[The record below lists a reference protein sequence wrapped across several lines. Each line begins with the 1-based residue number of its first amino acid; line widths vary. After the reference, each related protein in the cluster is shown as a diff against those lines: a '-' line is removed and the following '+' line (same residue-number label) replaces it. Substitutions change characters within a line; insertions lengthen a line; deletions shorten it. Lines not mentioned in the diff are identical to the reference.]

1 MIRSAIA
8 VAALLTSVLA
18 GCMPGHHVRSAVGP
32 SETSGFLDDYSLLGA
47 GGTGE
52 LTLVYRNPD
61 VDWHSYDQVLL
72 EPVAIW
78 RSGKKSL
85 DPVPEAD
92 LLRLASDFNAAVRAR
107 LGEGYRVVDQPGPGV
122 MRIRLA
128 ITDARATDPIL
139 DVLTAPGSGAMPHPS
154 GAGPLDPET
163 KRFLAGASIE
173 GEIRDAQSGTL
184 LAQGIDRP
192 RHAASIETWADLDHA
207 LAFWAD
213 RTCKRLEARTVRR

>member
-1 MIRSAIA
+1 MTRSA
-8 VAALLTSVLA
+8 VAALLALA
-18 GCMPGHHVRSAVGP
+18 LTGCMAGHHVRSGVQP
-32 SETSGFLDDYSLLGA
+32 SEMSGFLDDYSLLRA

-61 VDWHSYDQVLL
+61 VDWRSYDQVLL
-72 EPVAIW
+72 EAVAIW

-107 LGEGYRVVDQPGPGV
+107 LGEGYQVVDRPGPGV

-139 DVLTAPGSGAMPHPS
+139 DVLTAPGADAIPHPG

-163 KRFLAGASIE
+163 KRFLAGAAIE
-173 GEIRDAQSGTL
+173 GEIRDAQSGAL
-184 LAQGIDRP
+184 LAQGVDRP
-192 RHAASIETWADLDHA
+192 RRAASIDTWADLDHA

-213 RTCKRLEARTVRR
+213 RACDRLEARTGRR